1 MGLAT
6 IEILI
11 LSTFVRTEKCQFLG
25 RGAKID
31 IFQRGLTPL
40 FFIESCSTKAQIDR
54 LDERN
59 RLAFSELK
67 YLDK

>member
-1 MGLAT
+1 MLAT

-25 RGAKID
+25 RDAKID

-54 LDERN
+54 IDE
-59 RLAFSELK
+59 
-67 YLDK
+67 